1 MYMFSILSRPSATN
15 DDAARDVAPA
25 KTDEHLY
32 KFLHIFARMLSAYW
46 RRDRSYLMDG
56 YVVTEITW

>member
-1 MYMFSILSRPSATN
+1 MCMFFILSRPSATN
-15 DDAARDVAPA
+15 DDAARDAAPA
-25 KTDEHLY
+25 KPDERLY

-56 YVVTEITW
+56 YAVIEIIC